1 MTTDEKA
8 DQRRH
13 RGAVHTKPPR
23 GVLLD
28 IDGTLL
34 DSNEQHARAWVE
46 ALRDHDVLVTAP
58 EIRRLIGQGG
68 DKILPRVGVDEDSD
82 RGHAITARRKV
93 LFRER
98 YLRTCR
104 PFAGARDLV
113 ARMREDGLVIA
124 VATSSEKDDLAA
136 LLHVAGVHDLIDDA
150 ATSSDAERSK
160 PDPDIVV
167 AAMRRTEREPELLV
181 MLGDTPYD
189 IEAAARAGIRAVG
202 VRCGGW
208 SDAELGG
215 AVATYEGPSELLALY
230 DASPFG
236 RARQDASARGLR
248 RARLSDREARG
259 APETGDNPRRYTS
272 AKDSTGW
279 GDLPGPT

>member
-46 ALRDHDVLVTAP
+46 ALRDHDVLVAAP

-82 RGHAITARRKV
+82 RGHA
-93 LFRER
+93 
-98 YLRTCR
+98 
-104 PFAGARDLV
+104 
-113 ARMREDGLVIA
+113 
-124 VATSSEKDDLAA
+124 
-136 LLHVAGVHDLIDDA
+136 
-150 ATSSDAERSK
+150 
-160 PDPDIVV
+160 
-167 AAMRRTEREPELLV
+167 MRRTALEPALLV

-189 IEAAARAGIRAVG
+189 VEAAARAGIRAVG

-215 AVATYEGPSELLALY
+215 AVATYEGPSELLALH
-230 DASPFG
+230 DASPLG
-236 RARQDASARGLR
+236 RARQDASARSLR
-248 RARLSDREARG
+248 HARG
-259 APETGDNPRRYTS
+259 
-272 AKDSTGW
+272 
-279 GDLPGPT
+279 